1 MSEAV
6 RSSAFNAYQKA
17 VTGSERA
24 RHTYHRRLNAMRDFA
39 GDFANKTILDLGC
52 GFGFRTVGIAASG
65 AAFILGIDTD
75 DDRIRE
81 ANGFA
86 RSKGIDNVDFVHMN
100 AEGLAFPDETF
111 DVVVADEMIHHLENL
126 PQVMQ
131 EMHRVLKYDGIVII
145 SDHNR
150 LSLPSEIMR
159 SVYFGKD
166 KERVFTAQE
175 VKRYLAQTGFKDIV
189 YRHIIFTIPWAKT
202 PRIILRINYILE
214 SFIEKTPFLR
224 SQCGVYLVKGI
235 KRRSN

>member
-6 RSSAFNAYQKA
+6 RSSAFNAYRKA

-24 RHTYHRRLNAMRDFA
+24 RHTYHRRLNAIRDFA

-65 AAFILGIDTD
+65 ADFILGIDMD

-86 RSKGIDNVDFVHMN
+86 RSKSVDNVDFVHMD

-159 SVYFGKD
+159 SVYFGKN
-166 KERVFTAQE
+166 KERVFTAKE

-189 YRHIIFTIPWAKT
+189 YRHIIFTIPLAKT
-202 PRIILRINYILE
+202 PRFILRINYLLE
-214 SFIEKTPFLR
+214 SFIEHTPLLR